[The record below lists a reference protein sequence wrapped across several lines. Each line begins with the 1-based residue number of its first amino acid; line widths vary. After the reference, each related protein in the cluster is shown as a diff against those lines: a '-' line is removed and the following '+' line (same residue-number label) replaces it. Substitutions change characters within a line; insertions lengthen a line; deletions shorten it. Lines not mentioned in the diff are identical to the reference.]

1 MGKPIGCIKNKLFKL
16 LTISMMI
23 GLICLV
29 IILSFP
35 KQILELIY
43 NINIGINYLYFIGP
57 FFLLLYMQPTL
68 SVALQSMNRTSELLK
83 ISIITMTT
91 KYGLLYL
98 LCKNGYGMKSFL
110 YSIIIGIVITTIL
123 MIYNIIKKPK

>member
-1 MGKPIGCIKNKLFKL
+1 MI
-16 LTISMMI
+16 I

-68 SVALQSMNRTSELLK
+68 SVALQSMNKTSELLK